1 MLPLYHVELV
11 PSDWAIRMR
20 PAFLGMLAVLFMLV
34 VGKFAI
40 RDFWGAVSLI
50 FVVLMGLFVVS
61 GQYAVNAS
69 SALFYCVMAV
79 ISGIFDVISCILYFQ
94 HSKYKMLD
102 EKASNIVLL
111 AQVIFL
117 VSPLALFASAGLS
130 YSIFSDCRDHNA
142 ELYPLRGPGAL
153 SGLTDG
159 MDYNTLDWGVVQEA
173 QANRPPQASQPA
185 IPPQVTLPFQGRGLR
200 LDGTPVERPAARA
213 D

>member
-11 PSDWAIRMR
+11 PSDWALRMR
-20 PAFLGMLAVLFMLV
+20 PAFIGMLSVLFMLV

-69 SALFYCVMAV
+69 SALFYCTMAA

-94 HSKYKMLD
+94 HSKYKMFD
-102 EKASNIVLL
+102 ETAPNIVLL

-117 VSPLALFASAGLS
+117 VSPLALFASAFLS

-142 ELYPLRGPGAL
+142 ELYPLRGMG
-153 SGLTDG
+153 GLTDG
-159 MDYNTLDWGVVQEA
+159 MDYSTLDWGVVQEA
-173 QANRPPQASQPA
+173 QANRPPQASQPV

-200 LDGTPVERPAARA
+200 LDGTPVEREKDR